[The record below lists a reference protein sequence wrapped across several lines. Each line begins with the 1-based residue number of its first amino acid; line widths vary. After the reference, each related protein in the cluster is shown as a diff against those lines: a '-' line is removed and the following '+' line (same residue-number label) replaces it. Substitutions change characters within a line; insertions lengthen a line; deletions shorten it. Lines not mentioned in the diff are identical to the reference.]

1 MSKDFE
7 EGIVRYTSMV
17 VIYSTDMAYNYIK
30 ALEPLIVNQD
40 KETKRIYGALRKRYK
55 RFFHYANEIYKEDVG
70 FIADYSSIIDDKI
83 DPIIEEFTKFVNESL
98 LSSNVVNSE
107 LIAKTEMARVLTH
120 FSVVCVDCMEQVMKE
135 SKIPTG
141 VSNVFKMNESASALD
156 DLYSWVTRKITTN
169 ININENGEVQEF
181 LKKLQ
186 NNVMAFD
193 TFAKA
198 YNEASQ
204 ID

>member
-1 MSKDFE
+1 MSKDFV

-17 VIYSTDMAYNYIK
+17 VIYSSDMAYNYIK
-30 ALEPLIVNQD
+30 ALEPLVAKQD
-40 KETKRIYGALRKRYK
+40 RETKRIYGALRKRYK
-55 RFFHYANEIYKEDVG
+55 RFFYYANEIYKEDAG
-70 FIADYSSIIDDKI
+70 FVADYSSIIDDKI
-83 DPIIEEFTKFVNESL
+83 DPIIEEFTDFVNTSL
-98 LSSNVVNSE
+98 ISNHVDNAE
-107 LIAKTEMARVLTH
+107 LIAKVEMARVLTH
-120 FSVVCVDCMEQVMKE
+120 FSVVCVDCMEKVMEE
-135 SKIPTG
+135 SKIQTG
-141 VSNVFKMNESASALD
+141 VSHVFKMHESASALD
-156 DLYSWVTRKITTN
+156 DLYVWVTRKLERN

-193 TFAKA
+193 TFAEA

>member
-30 ALEPLIVNQD
+30 ALEPFIEHQD
-40 KETKRIYGALRKRYK
+40 KETRRIYGALRKRYK
-55 RFFHYANEIYKEDVG
+55 RFFHYANDIYKEDVG
-70 FIADYSSIIDDKI
+70 FVADYSSIIDDRI
-83 DPIIEEFTKFVNESL
+83 DPIIEEFTEFVNDALESKK
-98 LSSNVVNSE
+98 VPDAE
-107 LIAKTEMARVLTH
+107 LIARTEMARVLTH
-120 FSVVCVDCMEQVMKE
+120 FAVISVDCMEQVMKE

-141 VSNVFKMNESASALD
+141 VSNVFKMKDSASALD
-156 DLYSWVTRKITTN
+156 DLYGWVSRKVHCD

-181 LKKLQ
+181 LNKLST
-186 NNVMAFD
+186 NVMAFD
-193 TFAKA
+193 KFAEA
-198 YNEASQ
+198 YQQASQ